1 MTGTRIIV
9 YNWPASYCCQKVR
22 MALMEKGLPFEVQH
36 IDMVTGEEFEPWY
49 LKLNPKAEVPTI
61 KDGDYVL
68 PDSQQILDYLER
80 KYPTPP
86 LQPRDPG
93 ELEKMKKLRAR
104 ILTVDIRLLT
114 FGTIQYPEL
123 SSNRK
128 ITSKDLREFTGMQEL
143 LFRKAQESLHR
154 NPELAKLLEAKK
166 HKFASMMDILKDVK
180 NVAHY
185 LDSLEPIFDDC
196 ENALAAQANRDHFLC
211 SKEFTLAD
219 ISLCCLLNRIDMVGL
234 KDRYLDKRPKLQQYF
249 KKIQQRKSYK
259 ETFAFQN
266 VTEPK

>member
-1 MTGTRIIV
+1 
-9 YNWPASYCCQKVR
+9 
-22 MALMEKGLPFEVQH
+22 MALIEKGLPFETQH

-68 PDSQQILDYLER
+68 PDSYEILNYLEK
-80 KYPTPP
+80 KYASGFP
-86 LQPRDPG
+86 LLVPSRPD
-93 ELEKMKKLRAR
+93 EFEKMKKLREHL
-104 ILTVDIRLLT
+104 LTVDIRLLT

-123 SSNRK
+123 TRNRK

-143 LFRKAQESLHR
+143 LYRKAEESRQR
-154 NPELAKLLEAKK
+154 NPHLSDLLEAKK
-166 HKFASMMDILKDVK
+166 RKFALLMEKLKDVK
-180 NVAHY
+180 NVINY
-185 LDSLEPIFDDC
+185 LDSIEPIFDAC
-196 ENALAAQANRDHFLC
+196 QQALTSHANDGDHYLC

-234 KDRYLDKRPKLQQYF
+234 KDRYLEKRPYLQQYF
-249 KKIQQRKSYK
+249 DKIQQRKSYK

-266 VTEPK
+266 VTERS